1 MNLHD
6 LRPAS
11 GSRRKAKRL
20 GQGHGSG
27 TGKTAGKGNK
37 GQKSR
42 AGGGVRPG
50 FEGGQMPI
58 TRRVPKRGFN
68 NARFAKNYQIIN
80 LEEIADRFENGSV
93 VGVEEFY
100 KAGLIQNLATP
111 VKILARGEIS
121 QGLTIKAQAFSAQ
134 AAEKI
139 VAAGGKAEVI

>member
-27 TGKTAGKGNK
+27 TGKTAGKGKK

-80 LEEIADRFENGSV
+80 LEEIADRFENGLV

-100 KAGLIQNLATP
+100 KAGLIQNLTTP
-111 VKILARGEIS
+111 VKFRARGEIS
-121 QGLTIKAQAFSAQ
+121 QGLTINAQAFSAQ